1 VSTVPSSSQ
10 DGPASIIDARRSR
23 GLVDDLMTR
32 LGEAATRV
40 ILPSERTRAQG
51 EVGGVRAA
59 FVRRAFS
66 IDFLATCLIML
77 AVATIEGGVIA
88 VFAKQTF
95 ASSVDAT
102 TLNLF
107 VGLLAAMGELANIL
121 SFFWTGVSQGKPK
134 VRLLNIMLGAMIA
147 CIGAIA
153 LVPTSGMAALWILL
167 LLVLAARVCWSGMVT
182 LRPTL
187 WRANYP
193 PDVRTRVVG
202 ILSSVQVL
210 CVAIVGSSL
219 AFTLDKN
226 PDAYRIFL
234 PVAAVVGLAG
244 VVIGSR
250 QRVRREHKLL
260 RGERSDP
267 DQARIMKPWEGPL
280 VVLKVLRQDKWY
292 AQFMLWMFILGFG
305 NLTITPTLVISLKE
319 EFGFGHFQSVLITS
333 TIPCVMTLLAIPFW
347 RRLLDQGHVV
357 RFRSLH
363 SWTFVAG
370 GIAYTTGAWT
380 DHVWWYF
387 VGAALMGIGFGGG
400 SLAWNIGHVDFARP
414 SETSK
419 YMATHVTLNGVRGLL
434 APIAVTTFYELL
446 KKKGVDAHLWVQAA
460 SLFISIIGAA
470 GFVHLRWKMGKLTE
484 KVRRGG

>member
-1 VSTVPSSSQ
+1 
-10 DGPASIIDARRSR
+10 
-23 GLVDDLMTR
+23 MTR
-32 LGEAATRV
+32 LGECATRIV
-40 ILPSERTRAQG
+40 LPSERVR
-51 EVGGVRAA
+51 EVGDAPSVRAA

-95 ASSVDAT
+95 EGSVDNT

-107 VGLLAAMGELANIL
+107 VGLLGAMGELANIL

-134 VRLLNIMLGAMIA
+134 IKLFTMMLGAMIA

-153 LVPTSGMAALWILL
+153 LVPTTGMGALWVLL

-182 LRPTL
+182 LRPTI

-202 ILSSVQVL
+202 ILSSVQVV
-210 CVAIVGSSL
+210 CVAVVGSSL

-234 PVAAVVGLAG
+234 PIAAVIGLAG
-244 VVIGSR
+244 VAIAAK
-250 QRVRREHKLL
+250 QRVRREHNLL
-260 RGERSDP
+260 RGERNDP

-292 AQFMLWMFILGFG
+292 AQFMLWMFVLGFG

-319 EFGFGHFQSVLITS
+319 EFNFGHFQSVLITS

-370 GIAYTTGAWT
+370 GIAYTTGAAT

-387 VGAALMGIGFGGG
+387 AGAALMGIGFGGG

-434 APIAVTTFYELL
+434 APIAVTTLYELL
-446 KKKGVDAHLWVQAA
+446 KKKGVDAHLWVQAG
-460 SLFISIIGAA
+460 SLFVSIIGAA
-470 GFVHLRWKMGKLTE
+470 GFVHLRWKMGKLTD
-484 KVRRGG
+484 KVRRGA